1 MKYSFIKKVY
11 LILLTLILTL
21 NLVGCQSWK
30 PFDAPEQPHL
40 YWKTINVEVT
50 EVNHE
55 AHWFS
60 IMHRYQMSL
69 TVKSEEYG
77 LEKTFNI
84 YSQGV
89 KPEGWDYKEGDI
101 IEAEL
106 YTWKMDS
113 TGEIIKREINKIL

>member
-1 MKYSFIKKVY
+1 MKKV
-11 LILLTLILTL
+11 LIFALIILTVL
-21 NLVGCQSWK
+21 LVACSNCNSPVGDNSPTK
-30 PFDAPEQPHL
+30 EYPHL
-40 YWKTINVEVT
+40 YWKTIDVEVT

-60 IMHRYQMSL
+60 IVHRYQMSL

-89 KPEGWDYKEGDI
+89 KPEEWDYKEGDI